1 VNYKLLHTPEA
12 LNDIEEAIAWY
23 EIKQTGLG
31 SEFAET
37 VLDYLEYLTRNAHS
51 HPAIR
56 AEYRELVIK
65 NQKSVES
72 VAIFNQKSYLC
83 LHNQKLIQYIYGN
96 GNNEKKTGLQSKR
109 H

>member
-1 VNYKLLHTPEA
+1 MNYKLLHTPEA

-56 AEYRELVIK
+56 EEYRELVLKRFPYVI
-65 NQKSVES
+65 VYR
-72 VAIFNQKSYLC
+72 I
-83 LHNQKLIQYIYGN
+83 I
-96 GNNEKKTGLQSKR
+96 NEKEVIILGIIHTSKHPSNR
-109 H
+109 RRRK